1 MKRTEFDAQIKSSLE
16 HLEAEYQPASW
27 DMLRQKM
34 DRLLVE
40 EDPAPVS
47 EIDKAVFHKLQ
58 QVEIPYEPAHWDMLA
73 SQMDKAARLRRRIWI
88 GKIAEA
94 AIFLLLLVNLDDL
107 MNMAD
112 GNHDRSRH
120 RSNSNRPQVDVP
132 ASKLRARQYTAL
144 SGQTGEDQSLMNSAF
159 FDASNESVAAVL
171 NSLVNDPAHLIDAPS
186 FNGTLMEPVSDNGVS
201 EQEQWHALAT
211 FASLDMRESNIA
223 PSAGGF
229 RAPFFPVKPTR
240 SSKMYAATFGT
251 YHHNFIRTGND
262 QRSASGYGG
271 GIAVGYKNGKW
282 AVEAGLTYNQ
292 VAYAPKKEIEIYA
305 GSLQEGY
312 LGTYASQIEADVFS
326 FPIKAVRKFAQM
338 GRTSIHGVA
347 GVSGNVAVQK
357 SYQYRT
363 IAFGN
368 GPSTQPNPNQQLQP
382 QLSRKGAGLLEENGK
397 LKGNFYATADAGI
410 RVQQPVGKRFTAFV
424 EPVYHQ
430 ALGNS
435 GIGPKTNRVNAF
447 SLNAGVIAS
456 L

>member
-1 MKRTEFDAQIKSSLE
+1 MKHTEFDAQIKSSLE
-16 HLEAEYQPASW
+16 HLETEYQPASW

-34 DRLLVE
+34 DRLLIE

-58 QVEIPYEPAHWDMLA
+58 QVEVPYEPAHWDMLA
-73 SQMDKAARLRRRIWI
+73 ARMNKAAHMRRRIWI

-107 MNMAD
+107 LNMAD
-112 GNHDRSRH
+112 SSRERSRH
-120 RSNSNRPQVDVP
+120 RSNSNRPQVDIP
-132 ASKLRARQYTAL
+132 ASKQRTRQYAAAGQ
-144 SGQTGEDQSLMNSAF
+144 SGDNGTFSNAAFLEAANGSMSSIFTSL
-159 FDASNESVAAVL
+159 AS
-171 NSLVNDPAHLIDAPS
+171 DPANLENAPS
-186 FNGTLMEPVSDNGVS
+186 FNGVPMESVSNNGFS
-201 EQEQWHALAT
+201 EQEKWHALAT
-211 FASLDMRESNIA
+211 FAALDMRHSTMA

-229 RAPFFPVKPTR
+229 RTPYFPVKPTR

-251 YHHNFIRTGND
+251 YNHNLIHTGND
-262 QRSASGYGG
+262 QRSANGYGG

-338 GRTSIHGVA
+338 GRASIHGIA

-368 GPSTQPNPNQQLQP
+368 GPSTQPNPNQPLQP

-430 ALGNS
+430 SLGNS
-435 GIGPKTNRVNAF
+435 GIGPKANRINSF